1 MKCRNPTTGR
11 FGAPSYA
18 GGVHAWLFVLVLTL
32 AGASVVGA
40 LVLLIRDRLAGDPYF
55 GLLILL
61 ELALLVQAVLGVV
74 GLSEA
79 GADVSR
85 ITFVSYLVTLP
96 LLLPLGAFWSLAERT
111 RAGTAVLLVSALT
124 VAGLEVRLDAIWSVG
139 G

>member
-1 MKCRNPTTGR
+1 MKCRNPATGR

-18 GGVHAWLFVLVLTL
+18 GGVHDWLFVLVLTL
-32 AGASVVGA
+32 AGVSTVGA
-40 LVLLIRDRLAGDPYF
+40 LVLLVRDRLAGDPYF

-61 ELALLVQAVLGVV
+61 ELALLVQAVLGLV

-79 GADVSR
+79 GAEVSR
-85 ITFVSYLVTLP
+85 VTFVSYLLTVP

-111 RAGTAVLLVSALT
+111 RAGTAVLLVTVLT
-124 VAGLEVRLDAIWSVG
+124 VAGLEVRLQALWSVG